1 MKKLNSKEKAFLEDL
16 MAQFNDYS
24 ELVAL
29 NYRQKKEGKFSE
41 QKKKDKFTEMDME
54 SMLQWNRGSL
64 NKIEEHLEV
73 YAEMIG
79 VNLVFAYGPHP
90 FLNREPLE
98 YRTVHLEGEDTN
110 YRRTTVC
117 DIKIR

>member
-24 ELVAL
+24 ELIAL
-29 NYRQKKEGKFSE
+29 NYQQKKEGKFSE
-41 QKKKDKFTEMDME
+41 MDME
-54 SMLQWNRGSL
+54 STLQWNRGSL

-73 YAEMIG
+73 YAEMMG

>member
-1 MKKLNSKEKAFLEDL
+1 MKKLNSKEKAFLENL

-24 ELVAL
+24 EIVAL
-29 NYRQKKEGKFSE
+29 NYRHKEEGKLSG
-41 QKKKDKFTEMDME
+41 MDME
-54 SMLQWNRGSL
+54 SILQWNRGSL
-64 NKIEEHLEV
+64 NKIEEHLKA

-117 DIKIR
+117 DVKIR

>member
-29 NYRQKKEGKFSE
+29 NYQQKKEG
-41 QKKKDKFTEMDME
+41 KFTEMDME
-54 SMLQWNRGSL
+54 STLQWNRGSL

-90 FLNREPLE
+90 FLKREPLE

>member
-29 NYRQKKEGKFSE
+29 NYQQKKEGKFSE
-41 QKKKDKFTEMDME
+41 MDME
-54 SMLQWNRGSL
+54 STLQWNRGSL
-64 NKIEEHLEV
+64 NRIEEHLEV

-79 VNLVFAYGPHP
+79 VDLVFAYGPHP

-117 DIKIR
+117 DVKIR

>member
-29 NYRQKKEGKFSE
+29 NYQQKKEGKFSE
-41 QKKKDKFTEMDME
+41 MDME
-54 SMLQWNRGSL
+54 STLQWNRGSL

-73 YAEMIG
+73 YAEMVG

-110 YRRTTVC
+110 YHRTTVC

>member
-1 MKKLNSKEKAFLEDL
+1 MKKLNSKEKAFLENL

-29 NYRQKKEGKFSE
+29 NYQQKKEDKFS
-41 QKKKDKFTEMDME
+41 EMDME
-54 SMLQWNRGSL
+54 STLQWNRGSL

-98 YRTVHLEGEDTN
+98 YRTIHLEGEDTN

>member
-1 MKKLNSKEKAFLEDL
+1 MKKLNSKEKTFLEDL

-29 NYRQKKEGKFSE
+29 NYQQKKEGKFSE
-41 QKKKDKFTEMDME
+41 MDME
-54 SMLQWNRGSL
+54 STLQWNRGSL

>member
-29 NYRQKKEGKFSE
+29 NYQQKKEG
-41 QKKKDKFTEMDME
+41 KFTEMDME
-54 SMLQWNRGSL
+54 STLQWNRGSL

>member
-29 NYRQKKEGKFSE
+29 NYQQKKEGKFSE
-41 QKKKDKFTEMDME
+41 MDME
-54 SMLQWNRGSL
+54 STLQWNRGSL

-79 VNLVFAYGPHP
+79 VDLVFAYGPHP

>member
-29 NYRQKKEGKFSE
+29 NYQQKKEGKFSE
-41 QKKKDKFTEMDME
+41 MDME
-54 SMLQWNRGSL
+54 STLQWNRGSL

-110 YRRTTVC
+110 CRRTTVC

>member
-1 MKKLNSKEKAFLEDL
+1 MKKLNSKEKAFLEEL

-24 ELVAL
+24 EIVAL
-29 NYRQKKEGKFSE
+29 NYRHKEEGKFSG
-41 QKKKDKFTEMDME
+41 MDME
-54 SMLQWNRGSL
+54 SILQWNRGSL
-64 NKIEEHLEV
+64 NKIEELLKA
-73 YAEMIG
+73 YAKLIE

>member
-29 NYRQKKEGKFSE
+29 NYQQKKEGKFSE
-41 QKKKDKFTEMDME
+41 MDME
-54 SMLQWNRGSL
+54 STLQWNRGSL

-110 YRRTTVC
+110 YHRTTVC

>member
-29 NYRQKKEGKFSE
+29 NYQQKKEGKFSE
-41 QKKKDKFTEMDME
+41 MDME
-54 SMLQWNRGSL
+54 SALQWNRGSL

-73 YAEMIG
+73 YAEMMG

-117 DIKIR
+117 GIKIR

>member
-29 NYRQKKEGKFSE
+29 NYQQKKEGKFSE
-41 QKKKDKFTEMDME
+41 MDME
-54 SMLQWNRGSL
+54 STLQWNRGSL

-79 VNLVFAYGPHP
+79 VDLVFAYGPHP

-117 DIKIR
+117 DVKIR

>member
-29 NYRQKKEGKFSE
+29 NYQQKKEGKFSE
-41 QKKKDKFTEMDME
+41 IDME
-54 SMLQWNRGSL
+54 LTLQWNRGSL

-79 VNLVFAYGPHP
+79 VDLVFAYGPHP

-117 DIKIR
+117 DVKIR

>member
-1 MKKLNSKEKAFLEDL
+1 MKKLNSREKAFLENL

-24 ELVAL
+24 EIVAL
-29 NYRQKKEGKFSE
+29 NYRHKEEGKFP
-41 QKKKDKFTEMDME
+41 EMDME
-54 SMLQWNRGSL
+54 SILQWNRGCL
-64 NKIEEHLEV
+64 NMIEELLEV
-73 YAEMIG
+73 YAEMMG

-110 YRRTTVC
+110 YHRTTVC
-117 DIKIR
+117 DIMLR

>member
-29 NYRQKKEGKFSE
+29 NYQQKKEGKFPE
-41 QKKKDKFTEMDME
+41 TDME
-54 SMLQWNRGSL
+54 STLQWNRGGL
-64 NKIEEHLEV
+64 NMVEGLLEI
-73 YAEMIG
+73 YAEMMG

>member
-1 MKKLNSKEKAFLEDL
+1 MKKLNSKEKAFLEEL

-24 ELVAL
+24 EIVAL
-29 NYRQKKEGKFSE
+29 NYQHKKEGKFSE
-41 QKKKDKFTEMDME
+41 MDME
-54 SMLQWNRGSL
+54 STLQWNRGSL
-64 NKIEEHLEV
+64 NKIEELLKA
-73 YAEMIG
+73 YAELVG

-90 FLNREPLE
+90 FLDREPLE

>member
-24 ELVAL
+24 ELIAL
-29 NYRQKKEGKFSE
+29 NYQQKKEGKFSE
-41 QKKKDKFTEMDME
+41 MDME
-54 SMLQWNRGSL
+54 STLQWNRGSL

>member
-29 NYRQKKEGKFSE
+29 NYQQKKEDKFS
-41 QKKKDKFTEMDME
+41 EMDME
-54 SMLQWNRGSL
+54 STLQWNRGSL

-79 VNLVFAYGPHP
+79 VDLVFAYGPHP

-117 DIKIR
+117 DVKIR

>member
-1 MKKLNSKEKAFLEDL
+1 MKKLNSREKAFLEDL

-29 NYRQKKEGKFSE
+29 NYQQKKEGKFSE
-41 QKKKDKFTEMDME
+41 MDME
-54 SMLQWNRGSL
+54 STLQWNRGSL

>member
-29 NYRQKKEGKFSE
+29 NYQQKKEGKFSE
-41 QKKKDKFTEMDME
+41 LDME
-54 SMLQWNRGSL
+54 STLQWNRGSL

>member
-1 MKKLNSKEKAFLEDL
+1 MKKLNSKEKAFLEEL

-29 NYRQKKEGKFSE
+29 NYQQKKEGKFSE
-41 QKKKDKFTEMDME
+41 MDME
-54 SMLQWNRGSL
+54 STLQWNRGSL

-79 VNLVFAYGPHP
+79 VDLVFAYGPHP

-117 DIKIR
+117 DVKIR

>member
-29 NYRQKKEGKFSE
+29 NYQQKKEGKFSE
-41 QKKKDKFTEMDME
+41 MDME
-54 SMLQWNRGSL
+54 STLQWNRGSL

-73 YAEMIG
+73 YAEMMG

>member
-24 ELVAL
+24 ELVAV
-29 NYRQKKEGKFSE
+29 NYQQKKEGKFSE
-41 QKKKDKFTEMDME
+41 MDME
-54 SMLQWNRGSL
+54 STLQWNRGSL

>member
-29 NYRQKKEGKFSE
+29 NYQQKKEGKFSE
-41 QKKKDKFTEMDME
+41 MDME
-54 SMLQWNRGSL
+54 STLQWNRGSL

-117 DIKIR
+117 DVKIR

>member
-29 NYRQKKEGKFSE
+29 NYQQKKEGKFSE
-41 QKKKDKFTEMDME
+41 MDME
-54 SMLQWNRGSL
+54 STLQWNRGSL

-79 VNLVFAYGPHP
+79 VDLVFAYGPHP
-90 FLNREPLE
+90 FLDREPLE

-110 YRRTTVC
+110 YRRTAVC

>member
-1 MKKLNSKEKAFLEDL
+1 MKKLNSKEKAFLEEL

-24 ELVAL
+24 EIVAL
-29 NYRQKKEGKFSE
+29 NYQQKKEKKGKFS
-41 QKKKDKFTEMDME
+41 EMDME
-54 SMLQWNRGSL
+54 STLQWNRGSL

-90 FLNREPLE
+90 FLDREPLE

>member
-16 MAQFNDYS
+16 MAQFNDFS

-29 NYRQKKEGKFSE
+29 YYQQKKEGKFSE
-41 QKKKDKFTEMDME
+41 MDME
-54 SMLQWNRGSL
+54 STLQWNRGSL

-73 YAEMIG
+73 YAEMVG

>member
-1 MKKLNSKEKAFLEDL
+1 MKKLNSREKAFLEEL

-29 NYRQKKEGKFSE
+29 NYQQKKEGKFSE
-41 QKKKDKFTEMDME
+41 MDME
-54 SMLQWNRGSL
+54 STLQWNRGSL

-73 YAEMIG
+73 YAEMIE

>member
-29 NYRQKKEGKFSE
+29 NYQQKKEGKFSE
-41 QKKKDKFTEMDME
+41 MDME
-54 SMLQWNRGSL
+54 STLQWNRGSL

-79 VNLVFAYGPHP
+79 INLVFAYGPHP

>member
-24 ELVAL
+24 EIVAL
-29 NYRQKKEGKFSE
+29 NYRHKEEGKFSE
-41 QKKKDKFTEMDME
+41 MDME
-54 SMLQWNRGSL
+54 STLQWNRGSL
-64 NKIEEHLEV
+64 NKIEEHLEA
-73 YAEMIG
+73 YAKLVG

-98 YRTVHLEGEDTN
+98 YRTVHLEGEDIN
-110 YRRTTVC
+110 YHRTTVF

>member
-29 NYRQKKEGKFSE
+29 NYQQKKEGKFSE
-41 QKKKDKFTEMDME
+41 MDME
-54 SMLQWNRGSL
+54 STLQWNRGSL

-73 YAEMIG
+73 YAEMVG

>member
-1 MKKLNSKEKAFLEDL
+1 MKKLNSKEKAFLEEL

-24 ELVAL
+24 EIVAL
-29 NYRQKKEGKFSE
+29 NYQQKKEGKFP
-41 QKKKDKFTEMDME
+41 EMHME
-54 SMLQWNRGSL
+54 STLQWNRGSL
-64 NKIEEHLEV
+64 NKIEEHLKA
-73 YAEMIG
+73 YAEMVG

-90 FLNREPLE
+90 FLDREPLE

>member
-1 MKKLNSKEKAFLEDL
+1 MKKLNSREKAFLEDL

-29 NYRQKKEGKFSE
+29 NYQQKKEGKFSE
-41 QKKKDKFTEMDME
+41 MDME
-54 SMLQWNRGSL
+54 STLQWNRGSL

-79 VNLVFAYGPHP
+79 VDLVFAYGPHP

-117 DIKIR
+117 DVKIR

>member
-24 ELVAL
+24 EIVAL
-29 NYRQKKEGKFSE
+29 IYRHKEEGKFSG
-41 QKKKDKFTEMDME
+41 MDME
-54 SMLQWNRGSL
+54 SILQWNRGSL

>member
-1 MKKLNSKEKAFLEDL
+1 MKKLNSKEKAFLEEL

-29 NYRQKKEGKFSE
+29 NYQQKKEGKFSE
-41 QKKKDKFTEMDME
+41 VDME
-54 SMLQWNRGSL
+54 STLQWNRGSL

-73 YAEMIG
+73 YAELVG

-90 FLNREPLE
+90 FLKREPLE

-110 YRRTTVC
+110 YRRTTAC

>member
-16 MAQFNDYS
+16 MTQFNDYS

-29 NYRQKKEGKFSE
+29 NYQQKKEGKFSE
-41 QKKKDKFTEMDME
+41 MDME
-54 SMLQWNRGSL
+54 STLQWNRGSL